1 MFEQS
6 LVAVP
11 RHSGRATT
19 FAVSTTLQVAVVGTL
34 LLAPLLFIER
44 PEMIHLDYRLLAPP
58 RPAPPPSVKLV
69 EVPKALYKSFV
80 DSAKLVMPSRIPDRV
95 AQIIDDLPAG
105 PEPAVDPGGG
115 VVGAIGDPSAGGGAL
130 GLFQNSRVAPPPAEP
145 AKPVE
150 RAASTAAPVQTKP
163 VRVGGA
169 VQEAKIIRRVLPVYP
184 PLAKA
189 ARISGTVKLIGI
201 LSRDGRIQELKVI
214 EGHPLLVAAAVEA
227 VRQWVYQPTLLNEQ
241 PVEVIAPIDVHF
253 RLN

>member
-1 MFEQS
+1 M
-6 LVAVP
+6 
-11 RHSGRATT
+11 
-19 FAVSTTLQVAVVGTL
+19 
-34 LLAPLLFIER
+34 
-44 PEMIHLDYRLLAPP
+44 LAPP
-58 RPAPPPSVKLV
+58 RSTPPSVTLV
-69 EVPKALYKSFV
+69 EVPKALYKSFLE
-80 DSAKLVMPSRIPDRV
+80 SAKLYAPIRIPERA

-105 PEPAVDPGGG
+105 PEASIAATG
-115 VVGAIGDPSAGGGAL
+115 VVGGVGEPGSGGGAL
-130 GLFQNSRVAPPPAEP
+130 GLFQNSRMAPPPADP
-145 AKPVE
+145 AKPIE
-150 RAASTAAPVQTKP
+150 RAISTTAPAPAQP
-163 VRVGGA
+163 VRVGGS

-227 VRQWVYQPTLLNEQ
+227 VRQWVYRPTLLNEQ

>member
-6 LVAVP
+6 MVAVP
-11 RHSGRATT
+11 RRSGRATT

-34 LLAPLLFIER
+34 LLAPLIFIER
-44 PEMIHLDYRLLAPP
+44 PSLIQLDYRLLAPP

-69 EVPKALYKSFV
+69 EVPKALYKSLM
-80 DSAKLVMPSRIPDRV
+80 DSAKLVMPSRIPDQV
-95 AQIIDDLPAG
+95 AKIIDDLPTG
-105 PEPAVDPGGG
+105 PEPAIYTGAG
-115 VVGAIGDPSAGGGAL
+115 VVGAIGDPGAGGGAL
-130 GLFQNSRVAPPPAEP
+130 GLFQNSRVAPPPVEV

-150 RAASTAAPVQTKP
+150 RSVAAAPPAPAKP

-169 VQEAKIIRRVLPVYP
+169 VQEAKIIRRILPVYP

>member
-11 RHSGRATT
+11 RHPGRVTT
-19 FAVSTTLQVAVVGTL
+19 FAVSTTLQVAVVGSL
-34 LLAPLLFIER
+34 LLAPLIFIER
-44 PEMIHLDYRLLAPP
+44 PAMIHLDYRLLAPP
-58 RPAPPPSVKLV
+58 QPPPPVSVKLV
-69 EVPKALYKSFV
+69 EVPKALYKSLV

-105 PEPAVDPGGG
+105 PEPATTTGTGVMGGVDPGTG
-115 VVGAIGDPSAGGGAL
+115 SGAL
-130 GLFQNSRVAPPPAEP
+130 GLFQNSRVAPPPVEAANPVERSIAAAPPAP
-145 AKPVE
+145 AKPI
-150 RAASTAAPVQTKP
+150 
-163 VRVGGA
+163 RVGGT